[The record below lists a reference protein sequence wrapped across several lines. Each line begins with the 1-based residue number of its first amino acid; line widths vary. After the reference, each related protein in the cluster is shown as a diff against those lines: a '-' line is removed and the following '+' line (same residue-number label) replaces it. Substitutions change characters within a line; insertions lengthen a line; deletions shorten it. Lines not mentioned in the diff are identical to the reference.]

1 VKSAET
7 QARQGFGKSLVE
19 CVPLNFFC
27 FMEKSKK
34 AVLVLWKFVGYQMGQ
49 AARQAT
55 VQMQG
60 MRYNVY
66 AQ

>member
-1 VKSAET
+1 
-7 QARQGFGKSLVE
+7 
-19 CVPLNFFC
+19 
-27 FMEKSKK
+27 MEKSKK
-34 AVLVLWKFVGYQMGQ
+34 AVLVLWFVGYQMGQ